1 MDKILRL
8 FGGSEQ
14 LWQYIQKYAKTAG
27 VEGTRTVLELYYVLK
42 SPDTPGLDKTI
53 IVAALVLIVVAVA
66 GVNNRAISLEEQISG
81 AEAQISVAEK
91 RRVDLIYNLV
101 DTVTAYQEYEGE
113 TMLAITEARASAQA
127 GDADGAMTV
136 LNAVS
141 EQYPELKANENYQ
154 QLMTEL
160 AMTENSIAQY
170 RNNYNEQVKAYNKFV
185 RQFPNNIILGI
196 MGYAPIET
204 QNTDYD
210 APEDAPS
217 DLFGE

>member
-1 MDKILRL
+1 MK
-8 FGGSEQ
+8 
-14 LWQYIQKYAKTAG
+14 
-27 VEGTRTVLELYYVLK
+27 K
-42 SPDTPGLDKTI
+42 S
-53 IVAALVLIVVAVA
+53 VLIVLGIIEAALLLIAVSA
-66 GVNNRAISLEEQISG
+66 VGINNRAISLEEQISG
-81 AEAQISVAEK
+81 AEAQINVAEK
-91 RRVDLIYNLV
+91 RRVDLVYNLV
-101 DTVTAYQEYEGE
+101 DTVIAYQEYEGE
-113 TMLAITEARASAQA
+113 TMRAITEARASARF
-127 GDADGAMTV
+127 GDADSAMTV

-141 EQYPELKANENYQ
+141 EQYPDLKANENYQ

-204 QNTDYD
+204 QYTDYD
-210 APEDAPS
+210 APGDAPS

>member
-1 MDKILRL
+1 MK
-8 FGGSEQ
+8 
-14 LWQYIQKYAKTAG
+14 
-27 VEGTRTVLELYYVLK
+27 K
-42 SPDTPGLDKTI
+42 STL
-53 IVAALVLIVVAVA
+53 IVAGIVVAAILLVVVMVA
-66 GVNNRAISLEEQISG
+66 SVNNRAISLEEQISG
-81 AEAQISVAEK
+81 AGAQISVAEK
-91 RRVDLIYNLV
+91 RRVDLVYNLV

-113 TMLAITEARASAQA
+113 TLLAITEARASARA

-185 RQFPNNIILGI
+185 RQFPNSIILGI
-196 MGYAPIET
+196 MGYEIIET
-204 QNTDYD
+204 QYTEYD
-210 APEDAPS
+210 APENAPT
-217 DLFGE
+217 DLFGD

>member
-1 MDKILRL
+1 MK
-8 FGGSEQ
+8 
-14 LWQYIQKYAKTAG
+14 
-27 VEGTRTVLELYYVLK
+27 K
-42 SPDTPGLDKTI
+42 SSL
-53 IVAALVLIVVAVA
+53 IVAGIVLAAIALAVVMVA
-66 GVNNRAISLEEQISG
+66 GINNRAISLEEQISG
-81 AEAQISVAEK
+81 AEAQIS
-91 RRVDLIYNLV
+91 
-101 DTVTAYQEYEGE
+101 E
-113 TMLAITEARASAQA
+113 TMLAITEARAAAQA
-127 GDADGAMTV
+127 GNADEAMTV

-196 MGYAPIET
+196 MGYAPVET
-204 QNTDYD
+204 QYTDYD

>member
-1 MDKILRL
+1 MKKSKLI
-8 FGGSEQ
+8 
-14 LWQYIQKYAKTAG
+14 TAG
-27 VEGTRTVLELYYVLK
+27 
-42 SPDTPGLDKTI
+42 I

-66 GVNNRAISLEEQISG
+66 GINNRANSLEEQISG
-81 AEAQISVAEK
+81 AEAQINVAEK

-113 TMLAITEARASAQA
+113 TMLAITQARAAAQA
-127 GDADGAMTV
+127 GDTDEAMTV

-141 EQYPELKANENYQ
+141 EQYPE
-154 QLMTEL
+154 LMTEL

-204 QNTDYD
+204 QYTDYD